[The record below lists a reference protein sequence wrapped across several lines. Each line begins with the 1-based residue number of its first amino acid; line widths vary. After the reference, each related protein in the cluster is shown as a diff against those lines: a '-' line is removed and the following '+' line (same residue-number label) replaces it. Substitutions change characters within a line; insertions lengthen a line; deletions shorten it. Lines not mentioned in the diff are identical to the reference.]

1 MYFSCSVVSDS
12 LQPMN
17 HSLPGPCPW
26 NSPGKNTGVDCHF
39 LLQGIFPT
47 QGLNLSLLHCWQILY
62 HLSHQG
68 NIETVN
74 LALILKSQV
83 RMCSF
88 VFALQPSS
96 VIYSYH
102 KPGTGASA
110 CYPSAVLEI
119 QNSFP
124 EQSSWEACR
133 SWHCPLL
140 ATRWW

>member
-1 MYFSCSVVSDS
+1 MDCKQPARLLHGILQARILEWVAISFSRASS
-12 LQPMN
+12 
-17 HSLPGPCPW
+17 
-26 NSPGKNTGVDCHF
+26 
-39 LLQGIFPT
+39 PT
-47 QGLNLSLLHCWQILY
+47 QGLNLGLLHCWQILY

-102 KPGTGASA
+102 KPGTGVSA

-124 EQSSWEACR
+124 EQFS
-133 SWHCPLL
+133 
-140 ATRWW
+140 